1 MRGNMSWIYLMI
13 AIVLEVIGTISMKL
27 SNGFSDIKFTVLTF
41 ASYMVCYVFMA
52 WALKTI
58 EVGVAYAIWGAVG
71 IVIISAIGIIFLGE
85 QMNAVKL
92 ISTALIIVGVIGLK
106 LSSN

>member
-27 SNGFSDIKFTVLTF
+27 SNGFSDMKFTVLTF

-71 IVIISAIGIIFLGE
+71 IVFVSIIGIMFLGE

-92 ISTALIIVGVIGLK
+92 VSTALIIVGAIGLK

>member
-1 MRGNMSWIYLMI
+1 MI

-27 SNGFSDIKFTVLTF
+27 SNGFSDVKFTVLTF
-41 ASYMVCYVFMA
+41 ASYMICYIFMA
-52 WALKTI
+52 WALKAI

-71 IVIISAIGIIFLGE
+71 IIIVSAIGIVCLGE

-92 ISTALIIVGVIGLK
+92 ISTALIVAGVIGLK
-106 LSSN
+106 LSSS

>member
-1 MRGNMSWIYLMI
+1 MSWIYLMI

-27 SNGFSDIKFTVLTF
+27 SNGFSDMKFTVLTF

-71 IVIISAIGIIFLGE
+71 IVFVSIIGIMFLGE

-92 ISTALIIVGVIGLK
+92 VFTALIIVGVIGLK

>member
-1 MRGNMSWIYLMI
+1 MSWIYLMI

-27 SNGFSDIKFTVLTF
+27 SNGFSDMKFTVLTF

-58 EVGVAYAIWGAVG
+58 EVVVAYAIWGAVG
-71 IVIISAIGIIFLGE
+71 IVFVSIIGIMFLGE

-92 ISTALIIVGVIGLK
+92 VSTALIIVGVIGLK

>member
-27 SNGFSDIKFTVLTF
+27 SNGFSDMKFTVLTF

-58 EVGVAYAIWGAVG
+58 EVGVAYAIWSAVG
-71 IVIISAIGIIFLGE
+71 IVFVSIIGIMFLGE

-92 ISTALIIVGVIGLK
+92 VSTALIIVGVIGLK